1 MRQACKDRYSL
12 YGVNMSIY
20 EQYCNE
26 IVDENGRLKKITLDY
41 PDNFNFG
48 YDVVDRIADET
59 PEKRALVWCNVE
71 GEEHVFSFAD
81 IKRYS
86 NQMANVFRSAG
97 IGRGDRVLLILKRHY
112 EYWFAAVA
120 LHKLGAVM
128 IPATHMLTV
137 RDFVYR
143 IKSSGV
149 KAIVCTT
156 QKKVP
161 EKITAALNSA
171 GMTARL
177 WCVQKDIDGF
187 ENLTK
192 AMQGASEDFE
202 RVQTLATDP
211 MMLYFTSG
219 TTGEPKGVIH
229 DHSYPLAHI
238 VTAKYWQQ
246 AEEGGLHFT
255 VAETGW
261 AKASWGKIYGQ
272 WLVGSAVMV
281 YDFDNFEPKQL
292 TAVINRYGVTSFCA
306 PPTVYRYLV
315 RKGIPDMPSLRHAST
330 AGEMLAPEVFRRFT
344 ERTGLPLC
352 EGYGQTE
359 TTLLMA
365 NFRGYDAVEGSMGT
379 PSPFYNIELRGK
391 NGKPVGVGEVGEVV
405 IIPEKEGRQSGVFTA
420 YLDNEEQYR
429 YVWRDGVYHT
439 GDAAYMDE
447 NGRYWFHGR
456 FDDIIKTGGFR
467 VGPYEVENVLMEHPA
482 VVECSVIGVPDPLR
496 GQAIKA
502 VVVPGAG
509 YDSSRELEAEIKNFC
524 NRKLAEYKWIRH
536 VEFVKEMPKTISGKI
551 QKTVL
556 RSQKQVGYANNCRRY
571 GRR

>member
-1 MRQACKDRYSL
+1 
-12 YGVNMSIY
+12 MSVY
-20 EQYCNE
+20 KQYCNE
-26 IVDENGRLKKITLDY
+26 IVDENGRLQKLTLEY
-41 PDNFNFG
+41 PGNFNFG
-48 YDVVDRIADET
+48 YDVVDKIANET
-59 PEKRALVWCNVE
+59 PKKRALVWCNVE
-71 GEEHVFSFAD
+71 GEEHIFSFAD
-81 IKRYS
+81 MKKYS

-97 IGRGDRVLLILKRHY
+97 IGHGDRVILILKRHY

-137 RDFVYR
+137 SDFVYR
-143 IKSSGV
+143 IKSSKA

-156 QKKVP
+156 QNEVP
-161 EKITAALNSA
+161 QKITAALKKDT
-171 GMTARL
+171 TAKL
-177 WCVQKDIDGF
+177 WCVQKDADGF
-187 ENLTK
+187 ENLTE
-192 AMQGASEDFE
+192 AMREAPEKFE

-219 TTGEPKGVIH
+219 TTGYPKGVIH
-229 DHSYPLAHI
+229 EHSYPLAHI
-238 VTAKYWQQ
+238 VTAKYWHQ
-246 AEEGGLHFT
+246 AEDNGLHFT

-292 TAVINRYGVTSFCA
+292 TTVINRYGVTSFCA

-315 RKGIPDMPSLRHAST
+315 RKGIPDMPSLKHATT
-330 AGEMLAPEVFRRFT
+330 AGEMLAPEVFRKFT
-344 ERTGLPLC
+344 ERTGLQLC

-365 NFRGYDAVEGSMGT
+365 NFKGYDAVEGSMGT

-391 NGKPVGVGEVGEVV
+391 NGKPVDTYEIGEVV
-405 IIPEKEGRQSGVFTA
+405 IVPEKAGKQPGVFAA
-420 YLDNEEQYR
+420 YLDNEEQYS

-482 VVECSVIGVPDPLR
+482 VVECSVIGVPDALR

-502 VVVPGAG
+502 VIVLGAG
-509 YDSSRELEAEIKNFC
+509 YEPSQELELEIKNFC
-524 NRKLAEYKWIRH
+524 NQKLAEYKWIRII
-536 VEFVKEMPKTISGKI
+536 EFVTEMPKTISGKI

-556 RSQKQVGYANNCRRY
+556 RNRNETV
-571 GRR
+571 

>member
-1 MRQACKDRYSL
+1 
-12 YGVNMSIY
+12 MSIY
-20 EQYCNE
+20 KQYCNE
-26 IVDENGRLKKITLDY
+26 IVDENGRLQKLTLEY
-41 PDNFNFG
+41 LDNFNFG
-48 YDVVDRIADET
+48 YDVVDKIADET

-71 GEEHVFSFAD
+71 GEEHIFSFAD
-81 IKRYS
+81 IKKYS

-97 IGRGDRVLLILKRHY
+97 IGHGDRVILILKRHY

-137 RDFVYR
+137 SDFVYR
-143 IKSSGV
+143 IKSSKV

-156 QKKVP
+156 QNEVP
-161 EKITAALNSA
+161 EKITAALKEAN
-171 GMTARL
+171 MTAKL
-177 WCVQKDIDGF
+177 WCVQKDADGF
-187 ENLTK
+187 ENLTE
-192 AMQGASEDFE
+192 AMREAPEKFE

-219 TTGEPKGVIH
+219 TTGYPKGVIH
-229 DHSYPLAHI
+229 EHSYPLAHI
-238 VTAKYWQQ
+238 VTAKYWHQ
-246 AEEGGLHFT
+246 AEDNGLHFT

-315 RKGIPDMPSLRHAST
+315 RKGIPDMPSLKHATT
-330 AGEMLAPEVFRRFT
+330 AGEMLAPEVFRKFT
-344 ERTGLPLC
+344 ERTGLQLC

-365 NFRGYDAVEGSMGT
+365 NFKGYDAVEGSMGT

-391 NGKPVGVGEVGEVV
+391 NGKPVDTYEIGEVV
-405 IIPEKEGRQSGVFTA
+405 IVPEKAGKQPGVFAA
-420 YLDNEEQYR
+420 YLDNEEQYS

-482 VVECSVIGVPDPLR
+482 VVECSVIGVPDALR
-496 GQAIKA
+496 GQSIKA
-502 VVVPGAG
+502 VIVLGAG
-509 YDSSRELEAEIKNFC
+509 YEPSQELELEIKNFC
-524 NRKLAEYKWIRH
+524 NQKLAEYKWIRII
-536 VEFVKEMPKTISGKI
+536 EFVIEMPKTISGKI

-556 RSQKQVGYANNCRRY
+556 RSQNETV
-571 GRR
+571 

>member
-1 MRQACKDRYSL
+1 
-12 YGVNMSIY
+12 MSVY
-20 EQYCNE
+20 KQYCNE
-26 IVDENGRLKKITLDY
+26 IVDENGRLQKLTLEY

-48 YDVVDRIADET
+48 YDVVDKIANET
-59 PEKRALVWCNVE
+59 PEKRALVWCNME
-71 GEEHVFSFAD
+71 GEEHIFSFAD
-81 IKRYS
+81 IKKYS
-86 NQMANVFRSAG
+86 NQMANVFQGAG
-97 IGRGDRVLLILKRHY
+97 IGRGDRVMLILKRHY

-137 RDFVYR
+137 SDFVYR
-143 IKSSGV
+143 IQSSKA

-156 QKKVP
+156 QNEVP
-161 EKITAALNSA
+161 EKIAAALKEA
-171 GMTARL
+171 DMTARL
-177 WCVQKDIDGF
+177 WCVQKDADGF
-187 ENLTK
+187 ENLTE
-192 AMQGASEDFE
+192 AMKEASGELE
-202 RVQTLATDP
+202 RVQTKATDP

-219 TTGEPKGVIH
+219 TTGYPKGVIH
-229 DHSYPLAHI
+229 EHSYPLAHI

-246 AEEGGLHFT
+246 AEDNGLHFT

-272 WLVGSAVMV
+272 WLIGSAVMV
-281 YDFDNFEPKQL
+281 YDFDNFDPKQL

-315 RKGIPDMPSLRHAST
+315 RKGIPDMPSLKHATT
-330 AGEMLAPEVFRRFT
+330 AGEMLAPEVFRKFT
-344 ERTGLPLC
+344 ERTGLQLC

-365 NFRGYDAVEGSMGT
+365 NFKGYDAVEGSMGT

-391 NGKPVGVGEVGEVV
+391 NGKPVDTYEIGEVV
-405 IIPEKEGRQSGVFTA
+405 IVPEKAGKQPGVFA
-420 YLDNEEQYR
+420 GYLDNEEQYH

-439 GDAAYMDE
+439 GDAAYVDE

-482 VVECSVIGVPDPLR
+482 VVECSVIGVPDTLR

-502 VVVPGAG
+502 VILLGTG
-509 YDSSRELEAEIKNFC
+509 YEPSQELELEIKNFC
-524 NRKLAEYKWIRH
+524 NQKLAEYKWIRL
-536 VEFVKEMPKTISGKI
+536 VEFVTEMPKTISGKI

-556 RSQKQVGYANNCRRY
+556 RSQTM
-571 GRR
+571 

>member
-1 MRQACKDRYSL
+1 
-12 YGVNMSIY
+12 MSIY
-20 EQYCNE
+20 KQYCNE
-26 IVDENGRLKKITLDY
+26 IVDENGRLQKLTLEY

-48 YDVVDRIADET
+48 YDVVDKIADET

-71 GEEHVFSFAD
+71 GEEHIFSFAD
-81 IKRYS
+81 IKKYS

-97 IGRGDRVLLILKRHY
+97 IGHGDRVILILKRHY

-137 RDFVYR
+137 SDFVYR
-143 IKSSGV
+143 IKSSKA

-156 QKKVP
+156 QNEVP
-161 EKITAALNSA
+161 EKITAALKEA
-171 GMTARL
+171 DMTAKL
-177 WCVQKDIDGF
+177 WCVQKDADGF
-187 ENLTK
+187 ENLTE
-192 AMQGASEDFE
+192 AMREAPEKFE

-219 TTGEPKGVIH
+219 TTGYPKGVIH
-229 DHSYPLAHI
+229 EHSYPLAHI
-238 VTAKYWQQ
+238 VTAKYWHQ
-246 AEEGGLHFT
+246 AEDNGLHFT

-315 RKGIPDMPSLRHAST
+315 RKGIPDMPPLKHATT
-330 AGEMLAPEVFRRFT
+330 AGEMLAPEVFRKFT
-344 ERTGLPLC
+344 ERTGLQLC

-365 NFRGYDAVEGSMGT
+365 NFKGYDAVEGSMGT

-391 NGKPVGVGEVGEVV
+391 NGKPVDTYEIGEVV
-405 IIPEKEGRQSGVFTA
+405 IVPEKAGKQPGVFAA
-420 YLDNEEQYR
+420 YLDNEEQYS

-482 VVECSVIGVPDPLR
+482 VVECSVIGVPDALR
-496 GQAIKA
+496 GQSIKA
-502 VVVPGAG
+502 VIVLGAG
-509 YDSSRELEAEIKNFC
+509 YEPSQELELEIKNFC
-524 NRKLAEYKWIRH
+524 NQKLAEYKWIRII
-536 VEFVKEMPKTISGKI
+536 EFVIEMPKTISGKI

-556 RSQKQVGYANNCRRY
+556 RSQNETV
-571 GRR
+571 

>member
-1 MRQACKDRYSL
+1 
-12 YGVNMSIY
+12 MSVY
-20 EQYCNE
+20 KQYCNE
-26 IVDENGRLKKITLDY
+26 IVDENGRLKKITLEY

-48 YDVVDRIADET
+48 YDVVDKIANET

-71 GEEHVFSFAD
+71 GEEHIFSFAD
-81 IKRYS
+81 IKKYS
-86 NQMANVFRSAG
+86 NQMANLFQSAG
-97 IGRGDRVLLILKRHY
+97 IGQGDRVMVILKRHY

-137 RDFVYR
+137 SDFVYR
-143 IKSSGV
+143 IQTS
-149 KAIVCTT
+149 KAKAFVCTT
-156 QKKVP
+156 QNEVP
-161 EKITAALNSA
+161 EKITAALKEA
-171 GMTARL
+171 DMTAKL
-177 WCVQKDIDGF
+177 WCAQKDADGF
-187 ENLTK
+187 ENLTT
-192 AMQGASEDFE
+192 AMKSASDEFE

-219 TTGEPKGVIH
+219 TTGYPKGVIH
-229 DHSYPLAHI
+229 EHSYPLAHI
-238 VTAKYWQQ
+238 VTAKYWHQ
-246 AEEGGLHFT
+246 AEDGGLHFT

-315 RKGIPDMPSLRHAST
+315 RKGIPDMPSLKHATT
-330 AGEMLAPEVFRRFT
+330 AGEMLASEVFRKFS
-344 ERTGLPLC
+344 ERTGLQLC

-365 NFRGYDAVEGSMGT
+365 NFKGYDAVDGSMGT

-391 NGKPVGVGEVGEVV
+391 NGESVDTYEIGEVV
-405 IIPEKEGRQSGVFTA
+405 IVPEEAGKQPGVFTS
-420 YLDNEEQYR
+420 YLDNEEQYS

-482 VVECSVIGVPDPLR
+482 VVECSVIGVPDALR

-502 VVVPGAG
+502 VIVLGTG
-509 YDSSRELEAEIKNFC
+509 YEPSQELELEIKNFC
-524 NRKLAEYKWIRH
+524 NQKLAEYKWIRLI
-536 VEFVKEMPKTISGKI
+536 EFVTEMPKTISGKI

-556 RSQKQVGYANNCRRY
+556 RSQR
-571 GRR
+571 